1 MASSSRVTPRAVVS
15 PVSTGWLQ
23 LVWTKDWAARLYTS
37 DGRWSRNTAT
47 RDPSS
52 SRSPATRVNRSWM
65 WAIRS
70 KLTVLDRRT
79 TPTTSYPCSSRNSA
93 RYDPSCPVTPVINAR
108 FGMEPHGTSRAPGS
122 TPTVPG
128 GEHLNSVVPAR
139 RHRRGVGGGCQ
150 VAVGPGA
157 VGAPGDDG
165 GRGRTGRPS
174 AAGARHRRSGTT
186 GAGRGHRGG
195 GRCRRGG
202 GREPLLPAPQPG
214 GRLGGGRLPARA
226 AGGAAPPRPAVAA
239 TAPGRPSAAAG
250 RPGVAAR
257 HHQPDQPAGAGRA
270 GHRGGDGPQH
280 LRLPTRSWP
289 SEGGPGGP
297 GAGRRQPAGPPGHP
311 GAGPQERRRWD
322 SGGRSRRSHLLAVG
336 AGGGRLRP

>member
-165 GRGRTGRPS
+165 GRGPVDHLLPGLAIDAP
-174 AAGARHRRSGTT
+174 APPEPAEVT
-186 GAGRGHRGG
+186 GAVADADVVVVENL
-195 GRCRRGG
+195 CSL
-202 GREPLLPAPQPG
+202 PLNP
-214 GRLGGGRLPARA
+214 
-226 AGGAAPPRPAVAA
+226 
-239 TAPGRPSAAAG
+239 AAA
-250 RPGVAAR
+250 
-257 HHQPDQPAGAGRA
+257 
-270 GHRGGDGPQH
+270 
-280 LRLPTRSWP
+280 
-289 SEGGPGGP
+289 
-297 GAGRRQPAGPPGHP
+297 
-311 GAGPQERRRWD
+311 
-322 SGGRSRRSHLLAVG
+322 
-336 AGGGRLRP
+336 